1 MIGLTQKKIR
11 SYKIPR
17 LYNKMPAS
25 IAKIQCYHV
34 QKKTVYFLGKKMHY
48 PIIEYLTDKLIQAL
62 FYMSVFNF

>member
-1 MIGLTQKKIR
+1 
-11 SYKIPR
+11 
-17 LYNKMPAS
+17 MPLS